1 MTAALLDRQPE
12 LGKKWAS
19 MNPLG
24 RLGRPEELR
33 GVIAW
38 LASDV
43 SPYIGRSAS
52 RTCST
57 QISFAGQH
65 FLHGQRVSNV
75 DVP

>member
-1 MTAALLDRQPE
+1 MTAALLDHQPE

-43 SPYIGRSAS
+43 RPFINSSMAPKTVPYHTLFRRALSAQEAS
-52 RTCST
+52 K
-57 QISFAGQH
+57 
-65 FLHGQRVSNV
+65 
-75 DVP
+75 

>member
-1 MTAALLDRQPE
+1 MTAALLDHQPE
-12 LGKKWAS
+12 LGTKWAS

-43 SPYIGRSAS
+43 SPHNGRPAAKTMLILGFIHRPALSARAAS
-52 RTCST
+52 EK
-57 QISFAGQH
+57 F
-65 FLHGQRVSNV
+65 
-75 DVP
+75 

>member
-1 MTAALLDRQPE
+1 MTAALLDHQPE

-19 MNPLG
+19 MNPLE

-43 SPYIGRSAS
+43 RPFISRSIAQMAPQTVAYHTLFRRALTAQEAS
-52 RTCST
+52 T
-57 QISFAGQH
+57 
-65 FLHGQRVSNV
+65 
-75 DVP
+75 

>member
-1 MTAALLDRQPE
+1 MTAALLDHQPE

-24 RLGRPEELR
+24 RLGRPDELR

-43 SPYIGRSAS
+43 RPHVQPFNSWNSAS
-52 RTCST
+52 NSLR
-57 QISFAGQH
+57 
-65 FLHGQRVSNV
+65 
-75 DVP
+75 P